1 MCEDNKSPYKIW
13 NTPTRCLL
21 SLYVFFVSHNPFE
34 MVTRSHPG
42 PDPAQNQQLNC
53 FAAHLSALSSI
64 RAFTSRD
71 GVSNDLS
78 CNSSIFDH
86 SRLLMLL
93 RWLRFMLNLNDCL
106 RKKEEIKKKVYL
118 HQHCRLSH
126 HTEVWHQWLPEIQHS
141 SEYNFPWQCLHC
153 FCKLFISVLYGV
165 IGSKLPKGYGSK
177 DLQSGSTQF

>member
-106 RKKEEIKKKVYL
+106 RKKEEIKKSL
-118 HQHCRLSH
+118 PPPTLPPQPSH
-126 HTEVWHQWLPEIQHS
+126 WSLTPVVTWDTTLIWIQFSMAMPALFLQTIHICLVWC
-141 SEYNFPWQCLHC
+141 NR
-153 FCKLFISVLYGV
+153 
-165 IGSKLPKGYGSK
+165 
-177 DLQSGSTQF
+177 

>member
-13 NTPTRCLL
+13 NTPTHCLL

-106 RKKEEIKKKVYL
+106 RKKEEIKKKSTSTNTAASAITLKSDTSGYL
-118 HQHCRLSH
+118 RYNTRLNTIFHGNACIVSANYSYLSCM
-126 HTEVWHQWLPEIQHS
+126 V
-141 SEYNFPWQCLHC
+141 
-153 FCKLFISVLYGV
+153 
-165 IGSKLPKGYGSK
+165 
-177 DLQSGSTQF
+177 

>member
-1 MCEDNKSPYKIW
+1 MCKEYKSIYTIW
-13 NTPTRCLL
+13 NTKHIACGF
-21 SLYVFFVSHNPFE
+21 SLYVFFVSHKPFQ

-64 RAFTSRD
+64 RAFTERV

-93 RWLRFMLNLNDCL
+93 HWLRFMLNLNDCL
-106 RKKEEIKKKVYL
+106 RKKKKKSPPPPTLPLQPSHWSLTPVVTWDTTL
-118 HQHCRLSH
+118 IWIQFSVAMPALFPQTINIQLSC
-126 HTEVWHQWLPEIQHS
+126 V
-141 SEYNFPWQCLHC
+141 
-153 FCKLFISVLYGV
+153 V
-165 IGSKLPKGYGSK
+165 
-177 DLQSGSTQF
+177 

>member
-1 MCEDNKSPYKIW
+1 MSIKAVKVKQQLNMCKEYKSIYTIW
-13 NTPTRCLL
+13 NTKHIACGF
-21 SLYVFFVSHNPFE
+21 SLYVFFVSHKPFQ

-64 RAFTSRD
+64 RAFTERV

-93 RWLRFMLNLNDCL
+93 HWLRFMLNLNDCL
-106 RKKEEIKKKVYL
+106 RKKKKKKSTSTNTAASAITLKSDTSGYL
-118 HQHCRLSH
+118 R
-126 HTEVWHQWLPEIQHS
+126 
-141 SEYNFPWQCLHC
+141 YNTHLNTIFRGNAC
-153 FCKLFISVLYGV
+153 IVSANY
-165 IGSKLPKGYGSK
+165 
-177 DLQSGSTQF
+177 